1 VKRGIG
7 RRILAD
13 KMRQIFEA
21 GRTKLA
27 K

>member
-7 RRILAD
+7 RRMLAD